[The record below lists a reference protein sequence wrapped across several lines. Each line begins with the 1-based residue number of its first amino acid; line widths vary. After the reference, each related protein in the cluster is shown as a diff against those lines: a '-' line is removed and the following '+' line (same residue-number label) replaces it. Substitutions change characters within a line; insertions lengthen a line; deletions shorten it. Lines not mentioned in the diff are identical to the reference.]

1 MRGRGGGVWGSDRE
15 GRKGGRR
22 GHVGSRK
29 GGVRA
34 GGESKGEME
43 ERAKGKRGGHGVE
56 EERQKGE

>member
-1 MRGRGGGVWGSDRE
+1 MWGVE
-15 GRKGGRR
+15 
-22 GHVGSRK
+22 

-43 ERAKGKRGGHGVE
+43 ERAKGKRGHGVE